1 MITAWVRFAA
11 TGNPNGGAIQN
22 WPPYDLATEPVLVL
36 DVPTSVV
43 RKPRNAEPDFIQ
55 RIDDAMRAR

>member
-1 MITAWVRFAA
+1 VIRD
-11 TGNPNGGAIQN
+11 

-43 RKPRNAEPDFIQ
+43 RRPRNAELDFIQ
-55 RIDDAMRAR
+55 RMDDAMRSR